1 MAENK
6 DFLGSLAK
14 EVENKPDS
22 FKEERV
28 EKITRPNPFKP
39 KTVISVLVVLALIA
53 SGVYYF
59 FLRPNIVM
67 QDFVGRKVS
76 DFTAWARQ
84 NDIDSQG
91 VLVVEEYSFEHAKD
105 IVISQDIEEGQ
116 KIKKDAKMTITVS
129 LGADPSEVVAFPAL
143 MTMML
148 SEINTWIADNKL
160 LNTRVTTTYDDKI
173 LQDEVISY
181 DLKNI
186 EESEFTRGSTL
197 TIVVSKGVKPAATIT
212 VTTDYVD
219 QAYSIFK
226 SWADTNKLVIEMSE
240 SYNNTIAL
248 GNIVSLSVAKD
259 DKVKEGD
266 TIKVVVSKGPAVKM
280 IYLDAYT
287 QERVTDWAAANNV
300 TVRFKETY
308 HATIGK
314 DIVVY
319 QSITSGTIIK
329 DDDILI
335 VGISLGKPKLDVTPG
350 STVSTL
356 QETING
362 LNEDGANLSINP
374 SYTYEINDLAP
385 GSIIRVSNLS
395 SVTVGTKLNLVISE
409 GKNILLV
416 DYKGSA
422 DATDD
427 DEYLSWG
434 DVVASPNAYSE
445 FDINKLCGTNAGVS
459 CKITYQNGDPLLNT
473 KVLSISRSDGKP
485 LIKDTYIKQSVSINI
500 VICDTNS

>member
-53 SGVYYF
+53 TGVYYF

-143 MTMML
+143 MTMTL

-212 VTTDYVD
+212 VTTNYVD

-226 SWADTNKLVIEMSE
+226 SWADTNKLVVEMSE

-300 TVRFKETY
+300 TVRFKQTY

-329 DDDILI
+329 DDDILV
-335 VGISLGKPKLDVTPG
+335 VGISLGKPKLDDPVGKTD
-350 STVSTL
+350 SEL
-356 QETING
+356 QDIING
-362 LNEDGANLSINP
+362 LNEEGANLSINP

-409 GKNILLV
+409 GKNILLD
-416 DYKGSA
+416 DYTSTTEP
-422 DATDD
+422 ATNVT
-427 DEYLSWG
+427 WAQ
-434 DVVASPNAYSE
+434 VVATPSSYHE
-445 FDINKLCGTNAGVS
+445 VDINNLCGANTGVT
-459 CKITYQNGDPLLNT
+459 CKITYQNSDTADNSE
-473 KVLSISRSDGKP
+473 VISISRSDGNELKSG
-485 LIKDTYIKQSVSINI
+485 TYIKQSVSINI
-500 VICDTNS
+500 VICDKNS

>member
-143 MTMML
+143 MTMTL
-148 SEINTWIADNKL
+148 SEINAWIADNKL

-186 EESEFTRGSTL
+186 DESEFTRGSTL

-226 SWADTNKLVIEMSE
+226 SWADTNKLVVEMSE
-240 SYNNTIAL
+240 SYNNKIAL

-329 DDDILI
+329 DDDILV
-335 VGISLGKPKLDVTPG
+335 VGISLGKPKLDDPVGKTD
-350 STVSTL
+350 SEL
-356 QETING
+356 QDIING
-362 LNEDGANLSINP
+362 LNEEGANLSINP

-409 GKNILLV
+409 GKNILLD
-416 DYKGSA
+416 DYTSTTEP
-422 DATDD
+422 ATNVT
-427 DEYLSWG
+427 WAQ
-434 DVVASPNAYSE
+434 VVATPSSYHE
-445 FDINKLCGTNAGVS
+445 VDINNLCGANTGVT
-459 CKITYQNGDPLLNT
+459 CKITYQNSDTADNSE
-473 KVLSISRSDGKP
+473 VISISRSDGNELKSG
-485 LIKDTYIKQSVSINI
+485 TYIKQSVSINI
-500 VICDTNS
+500 VICDKNS

>member
-14 EVENKPDS
+14 EVEKKPDS

-53 SGVYYF
+53 TGVYYF

-67 QDFVGRKVS
+67 EDFVGRKVS

-116 KIKKDAKMTITVS
+116 KIKKDVKMTITVS

-143 MTMML
+143 MTMTL
-148 SEINTWIADNKL
+148 SEINDWIADNKL

-186 EESEFTRGSTL
+186 DESEFTRGSTL

-219 QAYSIFK
+219 QAFSVFK
-226 SWADTNKLVIEMSE
+226 SWADTNKLVVEMSE
-240 SYNNTIAL
+240 SYNNKIAL

-300 TVRFKETY
+300 TVRFKQTY
-308 HATIGK
+308 HATIGE

-319 QSITSGTIIK
+319 QSITDGTIIK

-335 VGISLGKPKLDVTPG
+335 VGISLGKPKLDDPTNT
-350 STVSTL
+350 TVSAL
-356 QETING
+356 QEIISE
-362 LNEDGANLSINP
+362 LNELGANLSINP
-374 SYTYEINDLAP
+374 SYAYEINDSVAAGNIIRISNL
-385 GSIIRVSNLS
+385 GSI
-395 SVTVGTKLNLVISE
+395 TVGTKLNLVISE
-409 GKNILLV
+409 GKNILLD
-416 DYKGSA
+416 DYTNTTTPA
-422 DATDD
+422 ENVTWA
-427 DEYLSWG
+427 E
-434 DVVASPNAYSE
+434 VVANPNSFQE
-445 FDINKLCGTNAGVS
+445 VDINNLCGANAGVT
-459 CKITYQNGDPLLNT
+459 CKITYQNSDTLIDST
-473 KVLSISRSDGKP
+473 VISISRSDGNELKSG
-485 LIKDTYIKQSVSINI
+485 TYIKQSVSINI
-500 VICDTNS
+500 VICDKNS